1 MITMMQM
8 KAADNYRMDRVEAAQ
23 RAPPK
28 DSIDGR
34 PRLRRG
40 AKVSV
45 QVAAIRVN
53 RIHNLK
59 SIVDKAK
66 ENVHAGVIPAILQSL
81 EINIE
86 VTSDKHRSVG
96 AG

>member
-1 MITMMQM
+1 
-8 KAADNYRMDRVEAAQ
+8 
-23 RAPPK
+23 
-28 DSIDGR
+28 
-34 PRLRRG
+34 
-40 AKVSV
+40 VSV
-45 QVAAIRVN
+45 QIAAIRVN

-66 ENVHAGVIPAILQSL
+66 ENMHAGVIPAILQGL